1 MADDHTPTGSKVGRV
16 IREYD
21 LQGLGEELERR
32 WLGVDGE
39 RESLRDLADTFNHA
53 VLEAALERA
62 GEQPIE
68 GEIENHYRLL
78 TGDDVSASAR
88 AQAETR
94 LGRLGLDV
102 GTVTRDFV
110 SHQAVHTY
118 LTDVR
123 GASLPSD
130 DASPEATRT
139 NRHEAI
145 RRLRNR
151 LVAVAERSLD
161 SLRRAGHLTLGEF
174 DVIVSLTV
182 YCEDCGTSTTVAEL
196 FDNEGCRCHDD

>member
-1 MADDHTPTGSKVGRV
+1 MVDDTTPTGGKVGRV
-16 IREYD
+16 ISEYD
-21 LQGLGEELERR
+21 LQGLGVELERR

-53 VLEAALERA
+53 VLEAALERV

-94 LGRLGLDV
+94 LGRLGIDV

-110 SHQAVHTY
+110 SHQAVYTY

-123 GASLPSD
+123 GASLPTD
-130 DASPEATRT
+130 DASPETTRT
-139 NRHEAI
+139 NRQEAI
-145 RRLRNR
+145 LRLRNR

-174 DVIVSLTV
+174 DVIVTITV
-182 YCEDCGTSTTVAEL
+182 YCEDCDTSTTVAEL
-196 FDNEGCRCHDD
+196 FDNEGCSCQA

>member
-1 MADDHTPTGSKVGRV
+1 MVDDNTPTGSKVGRV
-16 IREYD
+16 ISEYD
-21 LQGLGEELERR
+21 LLGLGEELERR

-53 VLEAALERA
+53 VLEAALERV
-62 GEQPIE
+62 GEHPIE
-68 GEIENHYRLL
+68 GETENHYRLL

-94 LGRLGLDV
+94 LGRLGIDV
-102 GTVTRDFV
+102 EAVTRDFV

-118 LTDVR
+118 LTEVR

-145 RRLRNR
+145 LRLRNR

-174 DVIVSLTV
+174 DVIVTVTV
-182 YCEDCGTSTTVAEL
+182 YCEDCDTSTSVAEL
-196 FDNEGCRCHDD
+196 FHNEGCGCHD